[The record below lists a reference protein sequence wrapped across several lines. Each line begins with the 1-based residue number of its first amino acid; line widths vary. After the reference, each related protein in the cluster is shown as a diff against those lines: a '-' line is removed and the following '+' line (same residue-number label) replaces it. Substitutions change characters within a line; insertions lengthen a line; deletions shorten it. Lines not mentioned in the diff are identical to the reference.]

1 MPSPGI
7 HTISRLFST
16 YRKIS
21 ELKIST
27 ALSQACRAGVCKVV
41 RACRSLTVLQLMRC
55 SGPFGDE
62 LGAAFLSRRP
72 LLLLKELR
80 IVGGAQLL
88 TDQGLAK
95 CISRCVDFTA
105 G

>member
-1 MPSPGI
+1 
-7 HTISRLFST
+7 
-16 YRKIS
+16 
-21 ELKIST
+21 
-27 ALSQACRAGVCKVV
+27 
-41 RACRSLTVLQLMRC
+41 MRC
-55 SGPFGDE
+55 CGPFGDE